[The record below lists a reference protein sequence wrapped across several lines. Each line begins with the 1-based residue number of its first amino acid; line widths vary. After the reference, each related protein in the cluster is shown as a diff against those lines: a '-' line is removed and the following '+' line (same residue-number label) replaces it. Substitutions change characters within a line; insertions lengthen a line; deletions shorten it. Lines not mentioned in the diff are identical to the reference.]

1 MARVILYKSQ
11 MDYLLDNPNGPTG
24 RVLKR
29 KGGYVLRAAKRQVGV
44 NTGNLRRSIHMR
56 HFRDSRGQYVRIGSN
71 ENYALA
77 HHQGTR
83 PHIIKPDRAQALRFV
98 SRGAIIYAGVVR
110 HPGTKAN
117 KYLTDNLHLIRLP

>member
-1 MARVILYKSQ
+1 MARVTLYKSQ
-11 MDYLLDNPNGPTG
+11 MDLLLDNPNGPVG
-24 RVLKR
+24 RMLKR
-29 KGGYVLRAAKRQVGV
+29 RGGYVLRGAKRQVGV

-56 HFRDSRGQYVRIGSN
+56 HFRDSRGQYVKIGSD

-83 PHIIKPDRAQALRFV
+83 PHIIRPNRAQVLKFET
-98 SRGAIIYAGVVR
+98 RGQTFFRNIVR

-117 KYLTDNLHLIRLP
+117 KYLTDNLRLILLP